1 MFVNIDPDKLTK
13 EERGMKNLYQKASLG
28 IALIL
33 SLSSAVIAESAAGY
47 IANIGVQSNIE
58 SLERVKQTL
67 VAPPFLPKHQ
77 QKYSGKSRIIEMEMV
92 IVEKEIEVEP
102 GVFVQAMT
110 FNGSN
115 PGPMIVVHEGDYVEL
130 TLKNPKTNFLVHNI
144 DFHASTGALGGG
156 ALTKVAPGEQV
167 VLRFKADKPGTF
179 VYHCAPGGTM
189 IPYHVVAGMYG
200 AIMILPKEGLKD
212 NKGDV
217 VSYDRAYYVGEQ
229 GWYIPKDHEGKYQRY
244 PNAIMAMNDTLKV
257 MRKLTPTHITYNGKK
272 GALIGKGAMKAKV
285 GETVLFIHSQA
296 NEDSRIHLIG
306 GHGDLVWPGG
316 SFNNT
321 PTVDRETWSVLGG
334 EAVAAMYTFKQP
346 GIYAYVN
353 HNLIEAI
360 MLGAAAHVS
369 VEGEWN
375 NDLMEQ
381 IQPPSP
387 IQN

>member
-1 MFVNIDPDKLTK
+1 MINLLKKVEREMACVVLSVSLSLTPGISFSESAEAYIGNIGTQANLK
-13 EERGMKNLYQKASLG
+13 GMKRVTQK
-28 IALIL
+28 
-33 SLSSAVIAESAAGY
+33 
-47 IANIGVQSNIE
+47 
-58 SLERVKQTL
+58 L
-67 VAPPFLPKHQ
+67 VAPPFLPKHEQ
-77 QKYSGKSRIIEMEMV
+77 VATGKPKIVEMEMV
-92 IVEKEIEVEP
+92 IEEKEIEIKP

-110 FNGSN
+110 FDGTN

-130 TLKNPKTNFLVHNI
+130 TLKNPKTNLLAHNI

-156 ALTKVAPGEQV
+156 ALTLVSPGEQV
-167 VLRFKADKPGTF
+167 VLRFKADKPGVY
-179 VYHCAPGGTM
+179 VYHCAPGGLM
-189 IPYHVVAGMYG
+189 IPYHVVSGMYG
-200 AIMILPKEGLKD
+200 AIMILPRDGLKD
-212 NKGDV
+212 NKGKS
-217 VSYDRAYYVGEQ
+217 VSYDKAYYVGEQ
-229 GWYIPKDHEGKYQRY
+229 GWYIPKDKDGKYKRY
-244 PNAIMAMNDTLKV
+244 ANAIVAMPDIQEV
-257 MRKLTPTHITYNGKK
+257 MKGLTPTHITYGGSV
-272 GALIGKGAMKAKV
+272 GALTGENAMKAKV

-316 SFNNT
+316 SFNNA
-321 PTVDRETWSVLGG
+321 PTVDRETWPVNGG

-381 IQPPSP
+381 VSKPGP
-387 IQN
+387 IK

>member
-1 MFVNIDPDKLTK
+1 MSHLLKKIGLSVAFTLT
-13 EERGMKNLYQKASLG
+13 
-28 IALIL
+28 L
-33 SLSSAVIAESAAGY
+33 STAVIAESAEGY
-47 IANIGVQSNIE
+47 IANIGIQSNLE
-58 SLERVKQTL
+58 GLERVKQIL
-67 VAPPFLPKHQ
+67 VAPPFLPIHQ
-77 QKYSGKSRIIEMEMV
+77 QKYSGKPRIIEMEM
-92 IVEKEIEVEP
+92 IIEEKEIEVEP

-110 FNGSN
+110 FDGTN
-115 PGPMIVVHEGDYVEL
+115 PGPMMVVHEGDYVEL
-130 TLKNPKTNFLVHNI
+130 TLKNPKTNLLVHNI
-144 DFHASTGALGGG
+144 DFHAATGALGGG

-167 VLRFKADKPGTF
+167 VLRFKADKPGTY
-179 VYHCAPGGTM
+179 VYHCAPGGVM
-189 IPYHVVAGMYG
+189 VPYHVVAGMYG
-200 AIMILPKEGLKD
+200 AIMILPKDGLKD
-212 NKGDV
+212 NKGKSV
-217 VSYDRAYYVGEQ
+217 TYDKAYYVGEQ

-244 PNAIMAMNDTLKV
+244 PNSVAAMNDTLKV

-381 IQPPSP
+381 VQPPSK
-387 IQN
+387 IKN